1 MKDIKAYQKVR
12 ESIWSVVNETNRPY
26 RLRTRTRDNDSSERL
41 FTTGSLYRTSM
52 HGCYVSR
59 NIIALRSTPS
69 TEITPNTM
77 VILQLERSI
86 CLRHGFV
93 WFCREISTLGKMFR
107 VWQQTKTTFE
117 LLFIYYVTNA
127 AHKYIQLQWIEVSH
141 ISHKNIG
148 YTV

>member
-1 MKDIKAYQKVR
+1 MRQIDRIVFALVR
-12 ESIWSVVNETNRPY
+12 VTMTPQSDCSQRA
-26 RLRTRTRDNDSSERL
+26 
-41 FTTGSLYRTSM
+41 RTSM

-69 TEITPNTM
+69 TEITPHTM